1 LSDRTKSGAVRGA
14 IVPGVRVALLA
25 ALVVTLLA
33 ADAQATPVASNE
45 QERAVL
51 GRVFPEP
58 VRSVDYINHGPTNGP
73 EELKTG
79 FELLEKLYPGY
90 LEFTTVAEELGDPN
104 AVSLGPDGKPAW
116 DPEDAKDGY
125 PFYVA
130 KVTDESVPDR
140 DKAYVLLLNAHPA
153 EPCGQEGSPRF
164 LEDLLI
170 WRDTD
175 PDHVLDDAG
184 GLFDEPH
191 RITVGELLKKVK
203 VYFVSPSPDGW
214 AGGDGPGPADNA
226 NNAGFNSNR
235 VAYQDGWVF
244 PARKELF
251 DRGYSSLTQPE
262 GAAVSRYLRQ
272 VRDRELGGRPWAVA
286 NDQHGPLPTSGAI
299 IFHDQGS
306 DAAKVDRVHDYGRRL
321 EQNMEEVLARY
332 MTGEGVNA
340 SQQAA
345 REAGSVRDTL
355 LQIHTEHVGPV
366 SEKAAYLTLE
376 YAEYATA
383 WEHLDYTVVSSWG
396 GWAGSR
402 SGLGADSISFET
414 ACRPFAAGFDPAL
427 FQLFVDTVRAAN
439 ETGVVQAAQRA
450 GRTDHPE
457 PVTRHDLG
465 GTVGFVETG
474 RRVTDR
480 DGNPSPPP
488 LGHPG
493 TPLLPQVGQAP
504 YDVSNTDWFRDA
516 QSIVQ
521 SPIVEVPAAEVGRRA
536 AGLATLAVA
545 DTTDVDAA
553 ALRRFAEE
561 GGNVVLTDGA
571 LQLLPA
577 IAGLPGDSVRTN
589 TAYVGYSDLDRGHP
603 WTKGMYKRARQTF
616 DPVGLGYPLLMER
629 DQYWPCEPTCDES
642 GTENSA
648 RIWTVDR
655 KAWEERGGTT
665 IATADPLGGKAYGEG
680 TKRDKT
686 SIGTLPL
693 GKGRVAVL
701 GAILPQPSESFDHW
715 FGVDPYTVSIPGQQL
730 LFHALRWEGGP
741 PGASLGLPPVPTSCV
756 SRRRFVIRLRAP
768 RGQRLR
774 SARVYVNGKRV
785 RVFRRGGRLRAVVD
799 LRGLPKR
806 TVRVRVRGVT
816 TRGRRVTETRTYRTC
831 IRDDGRW
838 RRVKRPGR
846 RPRAG

>member
-1 LSDRTKSGAVRGA
+1 VKVARIGRGVAVLA
-14 IVPGVRVALLA
+14 VAASVLPAVA
-25 ALVVTLLA
+25 A
-33 ADAQATPVASNE
+33 ATPVASNE
-45 QERAVL
+45 QERAAL

-79 FELLEKLYPGY
+79 FQLLEKLYPDY
-90 LEFTTVAEELGDPN
+90 LEFTTVANELNDPN
-104 AVSLGPDGKPAW
+104 AVSLGPDGLPAW
-116 DPEDAKDGY
+116 DPDDAGDGY

-130 KVTDESVPDR
+130 KVTDESVPDK
-140 DKAYVLLLNAHPA
+140 DKGYVLLLNAHPA

-170 WRDTD
+170 WRDED
-175 PDHVLDDAG
+175 PGHVLDDEG
-184 GLFDEPH
+184 GLFDKPH
-191 RITVGELLKKVK
+191 RITVEELLKKVK

-214 AGGDGPGPADNA
+214 AGGDGPGPANNA

-244 PARKELF
+244 PATKELF

-262 GAAVSRYLRQ
+262 GAAVATYLRR
-272 VRDRELGGRPWAVA
+272 VRERELGGRPWAVA

-306 DAAKVDRVHDYGRRL
+306 DAAKVDRIHDYGRRL

-332 MTGEGVNA
+332 MTGDGVNA
-340 SQQAA
+340 SQAIA

-355 LQIHTEHVGPV
+355 LQIYAERVGPV

-376 YAEYATA
+376 WAEYATA

-402 SGLGADSISFET
+402 SGLDADSISFET

-450 GRTDHPE
+450 GRTHDPE
-457 PVTRHDLG
+457 PATTHDLG
-465 GTVGFVETG
+465 GAVGFVETG
-474 RRVTDR
+474 ARVTDR

-493 TPLLPQVGQAP
+493 TPLIPQVGQSS

-516 QSIVQ
+516 RRIVT
-521 SPIVEVPAAEVGRRA
+521 SPIVEVPAQEVDQRA
-536 AGLATLAVA
+536 GGLSTLAVA
-545 DTTDVDAA
+545 DTTGVDAA
-553 ALRRFAEE
+553 SLRRFAEA
-561 GGNVVLTDGA
+561 GGNVVLTDSA
-571 LQLLPA
+571 LKLLPE
-577 IAGLPGDSVRTN
+577 IAGLPAESVRTN
-589 TAYVGYSDLDRGHP
+589 TAYVGYSDLDRRHP
-603 WTKGMYKRARQTF
+603 WTEGMYKRARQMF

-629 DQYWPCEPTCDES
+629 DQYWPCNPDSSCDES
-642 GTENSA
+642 GTKNSA
-648 RIWTVDR
+648 PIWTVDR
-655 KAWEERGGTT
+655 AEWEKRGGTT
-665 IATADPLGGKAYGEG
+665 IGTADPPGGTAGGEG
-680 TKRDKT
+680 TSRDKT
-686 SIGTLPL
+686 SIGTLRV
-693 GKGRVAVL
+693 GEGRVVVL
-701 GAILPQPSESFDHW
+701 GAILPQATEGFDHW
-715 FGVDPYTVSIPGQQL
+715 FGVNPYTVSIAGQQL
-730 LFHALRWEGGP
+730 LLRALRWEGGP
-741 PGASLGLPPVPTSCV
+741 PGASLGLPSTRRCASK
-756 SRRRFVIRLRAP
+756 RRFQIRLRAP
-768 RGQRLR
+768 RGHRLR

-785 RVFRRGGRLRAVVD
+785 RVFRRRGRLRAVVD
-799 LRGLPKR
+799 LRGLPKG
-806 TVRVRVRGVT
+806 TFRVRVRAIT

-831 IRDDGRW
+831 I
-838 RRVKRPGR
+838 PGR
-846 RPRAG
+846 RSSRRWTRRP

>member
-1 LSDRTKSGAVRGA
+1 VRIRVAGRGVAVLA
-14 IVPGVRVALLA
+14 IVASSLTA
-25 ALVVTLLA
+25 AA
-33 ADAQATPVASNE
+33 SSWATPVASNE
-45 QERAVL
+45 QERAAL

-79 FELLEKLYPGY
+79 FEFLEKLHPDY
-90 LEFTTVAEELGDPN
+90 LDFTTVADELGDPN

-116 DPEDAKDGY
+116 DPDDAKDGY

-140 DKAYVLLLNAHPA
+140 DKGYVLLLNAHPA

-170 WRDTD
+170 WRETD
-175 PDHVLDDAG
+175 PDHVLDDG
-184 GLFDEPH
+184 SGLFDKPH
-191 RITVGELLKKVK
+191 RITVAELLKKVK
-203 VYFVSPSPDGW
+203 IYFVSPSPDGW
-214 AGGDGPGPADNA
+214 AGGDGPGPANNG

-235 VAYQDGWVF
+235 IAYQDGWVF
-244 PARKELF
+244 PATQELF

-262 GAAVSRYLRQ
+262 GAAVTRYLRQ
-272 VRDRELGGRPWAVA
+272 VREQELGGRPWAVA

-306 DAAKVDRVHDYGRRL
+306 DPAKIDRVHDYGRRL

-340 SQQAA
+340 SQQVA
-345 REAGSVRDTL
+345 REAGTVRDTL
-355 LQIHTEHVGPV
+355 LQIHAENIGPV

-402 SGLGADSISFET
+402 SGLDADSISFET

-450 GRTDHPE
+450 GRQDRPE
-457 PVTRHDLG
+457 PATTHDLG
-465 GTVGFVETG
+465 GVVGFVETG
-474 RRVTDR
+474 GRVTDR

-516 QSIVQ
+516 RRIVE
-521 SPIVEVPAAEVGRRA
+521 SPIIEVPAGDVAPRS
-536 AGLATLAVA
+536 AGLSTLAVA
-545 DTTDVDAA
+545 DTDGVDAA
-553 ALRRFAEE
+553 ALRRFAQA
-561 GGNVVLTDGA
+561 GGNVVLTDSA
-571 LQLLPA
+571 LRLLPS
-577 IAGLPGDSVRTN
+577 IAGLAPDSVRTN

-629 DQYWPCEPTCDES
+629 DQYWPCNPDSSCDES
-642 GTENSA
+642 GTQNSA
-648 RIWTVDR
+648 PIWTVDR
-655 KAWEERGGTT
+655 AAWEERGGTT
-665 IATADPLGGKAYGEG
+665 VATADPPGGKAGGEG
-680 TKRDKT
+680 TRRDKT
-686 SIGTLPL
+686 SIGTLRI
-693 GKGRVAVL
+693 GEGRVVVL
-701 GAILPQPSESFDHW
+701 GAILPQPTESFDHW
-715 FGVDPYTVSIPGQQL
+715 FGVNPYTVSIAGQQL
-730 LFHALRWEGGP
+730 LLNALRWEGGP
-741 PGASLGLPPVPTSCV
+741 PGASLGLPPSKRCL
-756 SRRRFVIRLRAP
+756 SRRRFTIRLRAP

-774 SARVYVNGKRV
+774 SARVRVGGKRA
-785 RVFRRGGRLRAVVD
+785 RVFRRGGRLRAIID
-799 LRGLPKR
+799 LRGRPAGK
-806 TVRVRVRGVT
+806 VRVRVRALT

-831 IRDDGRW
+831 TRDDGRW
-838 RRVKRPGR
+838 RGR
-846 RPRAG
+846 RWRPPRSSG